1 MDSRRQYRVGEMI
14 RDIISS
20 LILKGFRDPRV
31 QGFITITKVS
41 MTPDLKLARVYLS
54 VMKDDKVKEK
64 EGSLTQMDVLAGLKK
79 AAGYIRAQ
87 IGKELKLRFTPDL
100 EFKLDTSL
108 DYTDRIDELLK
119 EVKKDE

>member
-1 MDSRRQYRVGEMI
+1 MGSRRQYRVGEMI

-20 LILKGFRDPRV
+20 LLLKGFRDPRV

-41 MTPDLKLARVYLS
+41 VTPDLKLARVYVS
-54 VMKDDKVKEK
+54 VMKDEKVKEK
-64 EGSLTQMDVLAGLKK
+64 EGNVLAGLKK
-79 AAGYIRAQ
+79 ASGYIKSH

-108 DYTDRIDELLK
+108 DFTDRIDQLLK
-119 EVKKDE
+119 ESKKDE

>member
-41 MTPDLKLARVYLS
+41 MTPDLKLARVYVS
-54 VMKDDKVKEK
+54 VMKDEKVKEV
-64 EGSLTQMDVLAGLKK
+64 DVLAGLKK
-79 AAGYIRAQ
+79 AAGYIRSQ

-108 DYTDRIDELLK
+108 DFTDRIDELLN
-119 EVKKDE
+119 ETKKDE

>member
-41 MTPDLKLARVYLS
+41 MTPDLKLARVYVS
-54 VMKDDKVKEK
+54 VMKDEKMKEK
-64 EGSLTQMDVLAGLKK
+64 ERDVLAGLKK
-79 AAGYIRAQ
+79 ASGYIRAQ
-87 IGKELKLRFTPDL
+87 IGKELKLRFTQDL

-108 DYTDRIDELLK
+108 DFTDRIDELLK